1 MRRLI
6 SPKRM
11 LECERAYFENTGVAS
26 IDMMEQAAHA
36 LLRRVIALAGGQ
48 KRVYFAC
55 GPGGN
60 GGDGYACARLWHAM
74 GGSCRIF
81 EAMPPRAA
89 DAIENRSRAAEA
101 GIPIHNLAELD
112 RFPAPEVWVDALYGT
127 GLSRAPEGAG
137 ADLILRMNSDRGQGA
152 KVIAADI
159 PSGLNGA
166 TGARYEPCVQADETV
181 TFELAKFGHFLQ
193 DGLDLCG
200 EVHIAPIGFA
210 EDAFETER
218 PEDLCCLFTPQDLR
232 CLFPPRTRNSYK
244 NVYGHLL
251 IVAGSFGMAG
261 AAALC
266 AQAALRS
273 GAGLVSIACPESIV
287 PILQVLAPCA
297 MCIPLKESGGAIGP
311 GNEDILH
318 QALSGKTAVAIG
330 CGLTQNVP
338 EEIVRI
344 VLESGIPAVIDADAI
359 NIISGSVKLR
369 ALLRSDHILTPH
381 PGEAARLLG
390 RRISDP
396 IRDARE
402 LARLGASVVLKGAS
416 RVVAGGRTTL
426 VSASGSCG
434 MARGGSGDVFT
445 GILGAVLAAS
455 GAGKA
460 AYSAML
466 PMLAAAA
473 CEIHGLCGE
482 MAQAKY
488 GPRAANSADLIEFLP
503 EVFQKYVD

>member
-1 MRRLI
+1 
-6 SPKRM
+6 M

-36 LLRRVIALAGGQ
+36 LLRHVIALAGGQ

-89 DAIENRSRAAEA
+89 DAIENRDRAAEA

-166 TGARYEPCVQADETV
+166 TGARCEPCVQADETV
-181 TFELAKFGHFLQ
+181 AFELAKFGHFLQ
-193 DGLDLCG
+193 DGLDMCG

-210 EDAFETER
+210 DDAFESEN

-330 CGLTQNVP
+330 CGLTQRVP
-338 EEIVRI
+338 EEIIRI
-344 VLESGIPAVIDADAI
+344 VLESGLPAVIDADAI
-359 NIISGSVKLR
+359 NIISGSVNLR

-390 RRISDP
+390 RRVGDP
-396 IRDARE
+396 IGDARE
-402 LARLGASVVLKGAS
+402 LARLGANVVLKGAS

-445 GILGAVLAAS
+445 GILGAMLAAT
-455 GAGKA
+455 GVGKA

-488 GPRAANSADLIEFLP
+488 GPRAANSADLIKFLP

>member
-11 LECERAYFENTGVAS
+11 LECEKAYFENSGVAS

-36 LLRRVIALAGGQ
+36 LLRHVIALAGGQ
-48 KRVYFAC
+48 KNVYFAC

-89 DAIENRSRAAEA
+89 DAIENRSRAVEL
-101 GIPIHNLAELD
+101 GIPVHSPADLG
-112 RFPAPEVWVDALYGT
+112 RFPAPNVWVDAIYGT
-127 GLSRAPEGAG
+127 GLSRAPEGPSAE
-137 ADLILRMNSDRGQGA
+137 LILRMNADREHGA
-152 KVIAADI
+152 KIIAADI
-159 PSGLNGA
+159 PSGLNGH
-166 TGARYEPCVQADETV
+166 TGVKYDPCVQADETV
-181 TFELAKFGHFLQ
+181 AFELAKFGHFLQ
-193 DGLDLCG
+193 DGLDMCG
-200 EVHIAPIGFA
+200 RVHIAPIGFA

-232 CLFPPRTRNSYK
+232 CLFPRRMRNSYK

-287 PILQVLAPCA
+287 PIMQVLAPCA
-297 MCIPLKESGGAIGP
+297 MCIPLRESGGAIGP
-311 GNEDILH
+311 GNEDILRS
-318 QALSGKTAVAIG
+318 ALSGKTAVAIG
-330 CGLTQNVP
+330 CGLTQRVP
-338 EEIVRI
+338 EEIIRI
-344 VLESGIPAVIDADAI
+344 ILESGIPTVIDADAI
-359 NIISGSVKLR
+359 NIISGSVNLR
-369 ALLRSDHILTPH
+369 ALLRGNHVLTPH

-396 IRDARE
+396 ISDAKE
-402 LARLGASVVLKGAS
+402 LARLGANVVLKGAS

-426 VSASGSCG
+426 VSASGSCC

-455 GAGKA
+455 GVGRA
-460 AYSAML
+460 AYPAML

-482 MAQAKY
+482 LAQEKY

>member
-1 MRRLI
+1 
-6 SPKRM
+6 M
-11 LECERAYFENTGVAS
+11 LECERAYFETSGIAS

-48 KRVYFAC
+48 KCVYFAC

-74 GGSCRIF
+74 GGDCRIF
-81 EAMPPRAA
+81 ETMSPRAA
-89 DAIENRSRAAEA
+89 DAIENRGRAMEA
-101 GIPIHNLAELD
+101 GIPILTSGMPD
-112 RFPAPEVWVDALYGT
+112 RLPAPDVWVDALYGT
-127 GLSRAPEGAG
+127 GLSRAPEGPG
-137 ADLILRMNSDRGQGA
+137 AELILRMNADRRLHGA
-152 KVIAADI
+152 RVIAADI
-159 PSGLNGA
+159 PSGLNGT
-166 TGARYEPCVQADETV
+166 TGVKYEPCVQADETV
-181 TFELAKFGHFLQ
+181 TFELAKPGHFLQ
-193 DGLDLCG
+193 DGLDVCG
-200 EVHIAPIGFA
+200 NVHIAPIGFP
-210 EDAFETER
+210 ESAFETER

-232 CLFPPRTRNSYK
+232 YSFPPRTRNSYK

-273 GAGLVSIACPESIV
+273 GVGLVSIACPESIV
-287 PILQVLAPCA
+287 SILQVLAPCA

-311 GNEDILH
+311 GNEDTLR

-330 CGLTQNVP
+330 CGLTQKVP
-338 EEIVRI
+338 EGIIRI

-359 NIISGSVKLR
+359 NIISGSVNLR
-369 ALLRSDHILTPH
+369 AQLRGNHILTPH

-390 RRISDP
+390 RRVSDP
-396 IRDARE
+396 ISDARE
-402 LARLGASVVLKGAS
+402 LARLGANIVLKGAS
-416 RVVAGGRTTL
+416 RVVSNGKTAL

-434 MARGGSGDVFT
+434 MARGGSGDIFT

-455 GAGKA
+455 GVSKA

-482 MAQAKY
+482 LAQAKY

-503 EVFQKYVD
+503 EVFQSYVD